1 MPARSEDPTP
11 SLVEIKN
18 VFHRY
23 AAPGSYVLEG
33 VNLQATKGDFVALIG
48 PSGCGKSTLL
58 KLISGLTEAERGT
71 IDINGKSPDEARAEQ
86 AFVFQDPTLLPWL
99 TVRGNVELPMRLRKI
114 RPEIREKRALELL
127 KMVHLSHVTGNF
139 PRQLSGGMKMR
150 TSIARALSLTPKI
163 MLLDE
168 PFGALD
174 EMTRDKLNEDL
185 LDIRQEESWTAFF
198 VTHSV
203 TEAVFLSNKI
213 AVLSANPGRIRKIIE
228 VPFPYPRDSDM
239 RNSMEFHNVVC
250 EVSEQLREAQK

>member
-1 MPARSEDPTP
+1 MAPLSEDPTK

-18 VFHRY
+18 VYHRY
-23 AAPGSYVLEG
+23 LPAGSYVLEG
-33 VNLQATKGDFVALIG
+33 LNLEVAEGDFVALIG

-71 IDINGKSPDEARAEQ
+71 LDIAGKSPDEARAEQ
-86 AFVFQDPTLLPWL
+86 AFVFQDATLLPWL
-99 TVRGNVELPMRLRKI
+99 TVRGNVELPMQLRNTK
-114 RPEIREKRALELL
+114 PEIRKKRALELL
-127 KMVHLSHVTGNF
+127 EMVRLSHVSDNF

-185 LDIRQEESWTAFF
+185 LDIRKEESWTAFF

-203 TEAVFLSNKI
+203 TEATFLSNKI
-213 AVLSANPGRIRKIIE
+213 AVFSANPGRIQKVIE
-228 VPFPYPRDSDM
+228 VPFSYPRDSDM

-250 EVSEQLREAQK
+250 EVSEQLREAQQ